1 LTYYSPD
8 WGVAG
13 HEWAITHLI
22 RSLSNDRLRHAY
34 LITGPSG
41 VGKGALALGLA
52 MTANCLADTRPC
64 GVCRACRLIRAGG
77 YADVTTIRAEDKT
90 LKIEQ
95 IRDMQ
100 HTLALRPVEARY
112 RVVILEH
119 FHEASGQ
126 AGDALLKTLEEPPP
140 SVILILTAERAD
152 SLLPTIRSRCQPLA
166 LRPLPASTV
175 RAELERRQLADG
187 ERAALLAQLSGGRLG
202 WAIQAATNED
212 AMTVRA
218 QALDLLEQAL
228 GADRIGRFQTAEK
241 LAGDMKDQLPEILA
255 LWQSYWRDVL
265 LLVSAAPV
273 DIVNRDHRHALDQL
287 ASTLHI
293 DDATRAL
300 ASIRRTAQ
308 YIDANVNARL
318 ALEVLML
325 DLPKQR
331 LFPAP

>member
-1 LTYYSPD
+1 MT
-8 WGVAG
+8 GVQTCALP
-13 HEWAITHLI
+13 IC
-22 RSLSNDRLRHAY
+22 HAY

-52 MTANCLADTRPC
+52 MAANCLSDVRPC
-64 GVCRACRLIRAGG
+64 GTCRSCRLIKANG
-77 YADVTTIRAEDKT
+77 YADVTIIRAEDKT

-112 RVVILEH
+112 RVIILEH

-126 AGDALLKTLEEPPP
+126 AGDALLKTLEEPPQ

-175 RAELERRQLADG
+175 KAELEKRNLADG

-212 AMTVRA
+212 ALNARA
-218 QALDLLEQAL
+218 QALELLEL
-228 GADRIGRFQTAEK
+228 SISADRIGRFQAAER

-265 LLVSAAPV
+265 LLVSATPV
-273 DIVNRDHRHALDQL
+273 DIVNRDHRHTLEQL
-287 ASTLHI
+287 AGTLHV
-293 DDATRAL
+293 DDATQAI

-325 DLPKQR
+325 DLPKLR